1 MNLVLRHIIISFCVS
16 HTGEFTLVIV
26 FLPTSKSSIHQVF
39 EVMFTSSGTTITRR
53 FLPTSLQRSNI
64 RRFPSRRFPVLA
76 ATFQIVALSAFL
88 FSEPVG
94 AFSTCS
100 AASTCRANTLRHP
113 AMLNPAVSAGPLA
126 DITLQ
131 PVANGAVIQGLSPL
145 KAGSLWTPSE
155 GVEKDNLDAVVIFAV
170 RRPG

>member
-1 MNLVLRHIIISFCVS
+1 
-16 HTGEFTLVIV
+16 
-26 FLPTSKSSIHQVF
+26 
-39 EVMFTSSGTTITRR
+39 MFTSSGTTITRK
-53 FLPTSLQRSNI
+53 LLSASLQRGII

-88 FSEPVG
+88 FSQPVG

-100 AASTCRANTLRHP
+100 AASSATTCRASTLRHP
-113 AMLNPAVSAGPLA
+113 AMLNPAVSASPLA

-131 PVANGAVIQGLSPL
+131 PVANGAVIKGVSPL